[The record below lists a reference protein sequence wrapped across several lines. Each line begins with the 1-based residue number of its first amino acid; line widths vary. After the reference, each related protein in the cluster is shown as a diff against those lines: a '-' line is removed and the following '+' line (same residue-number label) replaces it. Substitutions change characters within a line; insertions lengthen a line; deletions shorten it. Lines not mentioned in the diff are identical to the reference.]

1 MKAQVQ
7 KLLLLLVFTALA
19 LSVGAI
25 VSEYSFTSTLGTYTE
40 ISGGT
45 VHGTIANDN
54 ENFNAI
60 PLGFNFTYNGVV
72 YDQVSIQTNGF
83 LAMGPIVT
91 NSTTPISSATGTN
104 NVVAALGRDI
114 KSTATG
120 ELMSLTSGTAPNRIF
135 TAQWSHYRRIPA
147 TAATDDLIFQ
157 IQLHE
162 NGNKVVFVYGAFVSN
177 NSTTA
182 PSVQVG
188 LRGDANT
195 DFNNRTTTTDWA
207 ATTVGTAANNSCT
220 LSATVF
226 PANGLT
232 FTFSPASIGEVPLAA
247 QNPVPSNGAVNT
259 AIGTNLS
266 WVAGGGV
273 TDGFKVFLGTDL
285 DATNIVNGATQTGA
299 TYNPD
304 DFAYSTTYYW
314 KIVPYNQYGDALDC
328 PIWSF
333 TTLADPTINTFPYA
347 QGFDDVI
354 PPAQALGWTTIN
366 ANADLYTWES
376 VASGAQAGANAMRC
390 RFNST
395 VAMDDW
401 LVSPALH
408 LTAGTVYK
416 ARFYYRANSAT
427 TPEKLSVYLGNAPT
441 TEALTTMLFENLNV
455 NSITYTMAEVVI
467 NPTTTGNYYLGFHGH
482 SAMNM
487 NYIYLD
493 SFSIFELID
502 VINPPQNFAANLVDD
517 NDVVLTWAAPEGITR
532 DFLGYKLYRNGTLIN
547 TLTPAILT
555 YTDMDLAVGAYSY
568 TLIAYY
574 DGGESTPA
582 GPAAVT
588 VVPLLP
594 PANLTASIV
603 NYNNVHLAWD
613 APGSEPPVT
622 NFTEGFESYP
632 NFALTFA
639 PWTLVDVDLSN
650 TYGIDG
656 VTFQNSASPMAY
668 IIFNPTATTP
678 PIAGGD
684 THSGARLAASFA
696 ATTPPNND
704 WLISPAIPIVT
715 GNELSFWAR
724 SYTAQYGLERFK
736 VGISTTG
743 MLPANFTI
751 ISGATFIAAPIAW
764 TEYTY
769 SLAAYVGQT
778 VYVGIQCLS
787 NDAFIFFVDDVFVG
801 APAAKSSYPVVA
813 SMPGNMSRSIVTP
826 NIAPTPVYEPTRALL
841 GYKVY
846 RNGNLVSTINSP
858 TTFVYDDLGV
868 APGAQSYTVTAYYN
882 GGESTPAGP
891 VVVTTLAAPAPVT
904 NLVAN
909 VTNST
914 VALTWTAPAAAT
926 LTGYKVYRDGVMI
939 SEITEPATVTYTQS
953 NVPNGTYVYGIVAVH
968 NYGESVAVTA
978 NAVVNVQLA
987 PAFFTDGFEGY
998 DDFSLTFAPWILTDI
1013 DQSITYGIENVTF
1026 PNSGSEMAYIIFNP
1040 ANTVPPLTTLVPH
1053 GGAKMAACFA
1063 ATAPP
1068 NNDYLITPRMHLG
1081 TNSAV
1086 KFYAKSHTA
1095 VYGLEQF
1102 RVGVS
1107 TLVNPNVPGFQY
1119 ITGTSNVLAPTTWTE
1134 YTYDLS
1140 AYDGMGVYITIR
1152 CVSNDAF
1159 IFYVDDFS
1167 VHSNG
1172 GSVSNEDNMIPVVA
1186 TELQGNYPN
1195 PFNPE
1200 TTIRY
1205 SIKDNT
1211 PVTLEVY
1218 NVKGQLVKTLVNEAK
1233 TPGNYSVV
1241 WKGLDNNNRSV
1252 SSGVYF
1258 FKMNA
1263 GKYSSTKK
1271 MIMMK

>member
-7 KLLLLLVFTALA
+7 KLLLLLIFTALA
-19 LSVGAI
+19 LSIGAI
-25 VSEYSFTSTLGTYTE
+25 VSEYSFTSSLGTYTE

-72 YDQVSIQTNGF
+72 YASVSIQTNGF
-83 LAMGPIVT
+83 LAMGPVVT

-114 KSTATG
+114 KSTETG
-120 ELMSLTSGTAPNRIF
+120 QLMSLTSGAAPNRVF
-135 TAQWSHYRRIPA
+135 TAQWSHYRRIPT

-157 IQLHE
+157 IQLQE

-188 LRGDANT
+188 LRGDSNA
-195 DFNNRTTTTDWA
+195 DFNNRTTTTDWT
-207 ATTVGTAANNSCT
+207 ATSIGTAANNSCT

-226 PANGLT
+226 PPAGLT
-232 FTFSPASIGEVPLAA
+232 YTFSPASIGEPPLAA
-247 QNPVPSNGAVNT
+247 QNPVPPNGSVNT
-259 AIGTNLS
+259 PIGTDLS

-273 TDGFKVFLGTDL
+273 TDGYKVFLGTDTA
-285 DATNIVNGATQTGA
+285 ATNIVNGVSQTGI

-314 KIVPYNQYGDALDC
+314 KIVPFNQDGDALNC

-333 TTLADPTINTFPYA
+333 TTLADPTVFTFPYA
-347 QGFDDVI
+347 QGFDNAT

-366 ANADLYTWES
+366 ANADAYTWES
-376 VASGAQAGANAMRC
+376 IASGAQAGVNAMRC
-390 RFNST
+390 RFNSA
-395 VAMDDW
+395 VAMNDW

-408 LTAGTVYK
+408 LTLGTVYK

-427 TPEKLSVYLGNAPT
+427 TPEKLSVYWGNAPT

-455 NSITYTMAEVVI
+455 NNITYNMAEVVV
-467 NPTTTGNYYLGFHGH
+467 NPTSTGNYYLGFRGH
-482 SAMNM
+482 SNMNM

-493 SFSIFELID
+493 SFSIFELTD
-502 VINPPQNFAANLVDD
+502 VINPPQNFAANLIDG
-517 NDVVLTWAAPEGITR
+517 NDAVLTWTAPAGVTR
-532 DFLGYKLYRNGTLIN
+532 DFLGYKLYRNGTLLN
-547 TLTPAILT
+547 TFTPAILT
-555 YTDMDLAVGAYSY
+555 FTDMNLVAGTYSY
-568 TLIAYY
+568 TLTAYY

-588 VVPLLP
+588 VVSLLP
-594 PANLTASIV
+594 PANLTASIE

-622 NFTEGFESYP
+622 NFTEGFETYP

-639 PWTLVDVDLSN
+639 PWTLVDVDLST
-650 TYGIDG
+650 TYGFSGI
-656 VTFQNSASPMAY
+656 TFQNSGSPMAY

-678 PIAGGD
+678 AVTGAD
-684 THSGARLAASFA
+684 VHSGSRMAASFA
-696 ATTPPNND
+696 STTPPNND

-715 GNELSFWAR
+715 GNQLSFWAR
-724 SYTAQYGLERFK
+724 SYTEQYGLERFK

-743 MLPANFTI
+743 TLPANFTI
-751 ISGATFIAAPIAW
+751 ISGATYISAPVAW
-764 TEYTY
+764 TQYTY
-769 SLAAYVGQT
+769 SLAAYAGQT
-778 VYVGIQCLS
+778 VRVGLQCVS
-787 NDAFIFFVDDVFVG
+787 NDAFIYFVDDVFVG
-801 APAAKSSYPVVA
+801 APAAKSTYPEVVTV
-813 SMPGNMSRSIVTP
+813 PGNISRSIVTP
-826 NIAPTPVYEPTRALL
+826 NIAPVPVYEPSRALL

-846 RNGNLVSTINSP
+846 RNGNLVGTINSP
-858 TTFVYDDLGV
+858 TTFVYDDMAV
-868 APGAQSYTVTAYYN
+868 APGNQSYTVTAFYDA
-882 GGESTPAGP
+882 GESTPAGP
-891 VVVTTLAAPAPVT
+891 VTVTTLAAPAPVT
-904 NLVAN
+904 NLAAN

-914 VALTWTAPAAAT
+914 VALSWTAPAATT
-926 LTGYKVYRDGVMI
+926 LTGYKVYRDGVMV
-939 SEITEPATVTYTQS
+939 SEITTPTTVTYTQA
-953 NVPNGTYVYGIVAVH
+953 NVPNGTYVYGVVAVH

-978 NAVVNVQLA
+978 SAVVNVVLA
-987 PAFFTDGFEGY
+987 PAFFTDGFEAY
-998 DDFSLTFAPWILTDI
+998 DDFSLSFAPWILTDI
-1013 DQSITYGIENVTF
+1013 DLSVTYGITDVTF
-1026 PNSGSEMAYIIFNP
+1026 LNSEAAMAYIIFNP
-1040 ANTVPPLTTLVPH
+1040 ANTTPPVASLVPH
-1053 GGAKMAACFA
+1053 GGAKVAACFA

-1068 NNDYLITPRMHLG
+1068 NNDYLITPRLQLG

-1086 KFYAKSHTA
+1086 KFFAKSHTA
-1095 VYGLEQF
+1095 QYGLEQF

-1107 TLVNPNVPGFQY
+1107 TLTNPNVPGFQY
-1119 ITGTSNVLAPTTWTE
+1119 ITGTTSVLAPTTWTE
-1134 YTYDLS
+1134 YVYDLS
-1140 AYDGMGVYITIR
+1140 AYDNQRVYITIR

-1159 IFYVDDFS
+1159 IFFVDDFS
-1167 VHSNG
+1167 VHGVG
-1172 GSVSNEDNMIPVVA
+1172 GSVSSDDQLVPVIA

-1205 SIKDNT
+1205 SLKENI

-1218 NVKGQLVKTLVNEAK
+1218 NVKGQLVKTLVNEA
-1233 TPGNYSVV
+1233 PGVGNHSVV
-1241 WKGLDNNNRSV
+1241 WRGTDNNNRPV
-1252 SSGVYF
+1252 STGVYF